1 MPTSYYGMRS
11 AKRIGIA
18 IRDARA
24 QAGIT
29 QAALADAAGIS
40 REAVSRIENGRHSAR
55 VATLVAVLQE
65 LGLEIVFWPHDVTI
79 PDVIDPTSQGVSGE

>member
-11 AKRIGIA
+11 AKRVGIA
-18 IRDARA
+18 VRDART
-24 QAGIT
+24 QVGMT

-55 VATLVAVLQE
+55 VATLVAVLQG
-65 LGLEIVFWPHDVTI
+65 LDLEIVFWPHDVTI
-79 PDVIDPTSQGVSGE
+79 PDVLDPTPRGSHDE

>member
-1 MPTSYYGMRS
+1 MPISYYGMRS
-11 AKRIGIA
+11 AKRVGIA
-18 IRDARA
+18 VRSARA
-24 QAGIT
+24 HAGVT

-55 VATLVAVLQE
+55 VATLAAVLQE

-79 PDVIDPTSQGVSGE
+79 PEVPGPAQQGSSDE